1 MEPNHDV
8 RVEGYRAHDL
18 RADSSRK
25 WTNVSSEREQRESH
39 ACSVGEYIAPR
50 AAGNPPLGLHGRWQA
65 VLSVLD
71 VLLTHL
77 LCEHPPTA

>member
-39 ACSVGEYIAPR
+39 GYSVGEYMAPR
-50 AAGNPPLGLHGRWQA
+50 APEIHLWDFMEGGRQ
-65 VLSVLD
+65 
-71 VLLTHL
+71 
-77 LCEHPPTA
+77 C